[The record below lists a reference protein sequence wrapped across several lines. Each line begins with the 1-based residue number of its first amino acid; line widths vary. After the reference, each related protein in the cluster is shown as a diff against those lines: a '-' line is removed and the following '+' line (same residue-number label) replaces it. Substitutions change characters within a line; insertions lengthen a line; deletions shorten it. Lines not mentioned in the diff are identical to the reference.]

1 MKIVLSVIVILLG
14 ANLMLSILDSDL
26 SNTLRERREM
36 IEKHQNRGIYD

>member
-26 SNTLRERREM
+26 SNTLRERREI
-36 IEKHQNRGIYD
+36 IEKYQKKSDL

>member
-36 IEKHQNRGIYD
+36 IEKKKKRGVYD

>member
-14 ANLMLSILDSDL
+14 ANLMLSILDSEM

-36 IEKHQNRGIYD
+36 IEKYQKKRDL

>member
-14 ANLMLSILDSDL
+14 ANLMLSILDSEM

-36 IEKHQNRGIYD
+36 IEKYQKKSGL

>member
-36 IEKHQNRGIYD
+36 IEKYQKKRGL

>member
-36 IEKHQNRGIYD
+36 IEKYQKRGIYD

>member
-14 ANLMLSILDSDL
+14 ANLMLSILDSEM

-36 IEKHQNRGIYD
+36 IEKYQKKRGL

>member
-26 SNTLRERREM
+26 SNTLRERREI
-36 IEKHQNRGIYD
+36 IEKTTK

>member
-1 MKIVLSVIVILLG
+1 MKIILPIIVILLG

-36 IEKHQNRGIYD
+36 IEKYQKRGIYD